1 MKNIGSLMG
10 VGVALGLLTLA
21 TRLLGLDGLVRE
33 SIAEGRLLDWVM
45 GSLSLLWLLVLLKAP
60 WDLFFQAHIAAFEQQ
75 RARER
80 GIVLEAGREQYITVL
95 RRRLLAI
102 AIGSHVGSAL
112 IIASVAFFTHRAV
125 GYWFAGFYLIAT
137 LFRPAVAGYAY
148 LRERLTRLTEE
159 TAYPRQDVA
168 ELRSRVA
175 ALEIELAQRRET
187 AQQEVQTQE
196 IRAQHQAQ
204 ELAVLRQ
211 RVAQIG
217 QEFESAASRF
227 TDQKSV
233 IEGLQAIARLVKA
246 VP

>member
-137 LFRPAVAGYAY
+137 LFRPALAGYAY